1 MMLYLFIMSHLFFYV
16 EESVE
21 VWPITQ
27 LFYFSSLSVV
37 IPQSFPAAFQNS
49 QRFQNLVSPFGN
61 VSLIRR
67 ILDLYAGQGEE
78 GLLATFKLIDMDK
91 LAWKCSMNRK
101 ILMPFR

>member
-1 MMLYLFIMSHLFFYV
+1 MSHLFFHV

-27 LFYFSSLSVV
+27 LFYFSSLAVV

-49 QRFQNLVSPFGN
+49 HRFQYLISPFGN
-61 VSLIRR
+61 VSLV
-67 ILDLYAGQGEE
+67 DLYAGQGEE